1 MLHNLFLPLIA
12 LVSGI
17 ASLFIDPKS
26 QPKRAWILVGLLI
39 ASVAGTTA
47 AGVQDD
53 DDQAKD
59 KADLRSQI
67 TEVKET
73 ADRDKDE
80 ILKAFNDGLFRSAT
94 GATPDATQFKQI
106 AAANA
111 ARTQLQSTG

>member
-80 ILKAFNDGLFRSAT
+80 ILKHSMTACFVLR
-94 GATPDATQFKQI
+94 P
-106 AAANA
+106 
-111 ARTQLQSTG
+111 ARLPMPPNSSRLPRPT